1 MKIYDRREFISG
13 ALMVGLS
20 VINLLVFMVE
30 GAMEWSVGI
39 LIGFL
44 FLFGLST
51 ILRSMSKTLSQE
63 VRSPKQEQ
71 LEQKALSRSFRLTQ
85 IISFLLLLVVTLIGM
100 LSDVEAFVIM
110 GAGLALAFAVS
121 LFIEFFTYIYYA
133 SRN

>member
-85 IISFLLLLVVTLIGM
+85 IISFLLLLLVMLIGM

>member
-85 IISFLLLLVVTLIGM
+85 IISFLLLLVVMLIGM

>member
-85 IISFLLLLVVTLIGM
+85 IISFLLLLVVMLLGM